1 MSNQHTL
8 KSFDKNLQSVQE
20 KVLGMAEMVKREL
33 ADCLQAFAD
42 RDHLEASDAAAAD
55 MLINASERNIDNLV
69 VSTIV
74 LHQPMASDC
83 RQLIAALRIARD
95 LERIGDYATNIANH
109 SKTLDQLSTTG
120 EEHKLSDMGRA
131 VQAMLDDLITAYASM
146 DSDAAEGLRQQDEDI
161 DNRYT
166 EIFADLVAIS
176 SKQAELSSACTHLV
190 LIGRSLER
198 IGDHITDIAEE
209 ILFVVNGEFP
219 EDDRIKADGSAFV
232 KG

>member
-1 MSNQHTL
+1 MSQCPRGIRHPV
-8 KSFDKNLQSVQE
+8 SPIV
-20 KVLGMAEMVKREL
+20 
-33 ADCLQAFAD
+33 
-42 RDHLEASDAAAAD
+42 
-55 MLINASERNIDNLV
+55 LINSSERIIDNLV

-83 RQLIAALRIARD
+83 RQLIAALRISRD
-95 LERIGDYATNIANH
+95 LERVGDYATNIANH
-109 SKTLDQLSTTG
+109 SITLDQLPATG
-120 EEHKLSDMGRA
+120 EEQKLSEMGQA
-131 VQAMLDDLITAYASM
+131 VQAMLDRLINAYTSM
-146 DSDAAEGLRQQDEDI
+146 DSNEAEALRQQDEDI

-176 SKQAELSSACTHLV
+176 SKQPELSSACTHLI